1 GERRGACAVSD
12 VERLPQQ
19 LSSFGAPIAPADHG
33 AEVGE
38 GARSVDLR
46 VPALELVDR
55 LAEQGLAAIAA
66 GDDARRTLG
75 NTERARRAERQRELD
90 LLFCEPSGRL
100 PIAER
105 EMSKRRLRTPREKGR
120 AGDHRL
126 RQADTDG
133 KEVFEPF
140 GNASL
145 LDAKPSAREAEDTG
159 RQ

>member
-1 GERRGACAVSD
+1 EVGNPSLARGERVESGEQHAAWPSARGAQLGLRIVGERRGACTVSD

-46 VPALELVDR
+46 VPAPGLVDR
-55 LAEQGLAAIAA
+55 RAEQGLAAIAA

-105 EMSKRRLRTPREKGR
+105 EMSKRRLRTPREKG
-120 AGDHRL
+120 
-126 RQADTDG
+126 
-133 KEVFEPF
+133 
-140 GNASL
+140 
-145 LDAKPSAREAEDTG
+145 
-159 RQ
+159 